1 MVTSSA
7 QLTASWTITP
17 NLHNTPFVSLNDSAA
32 YFIFQN
38 FSAMTAGGATI
49 KWTCD
54 GVTGPTSAGDTTN
67 RLLTKANCTI
77 QGAAA
82 GNAQCFFVVTNTD
95 GAQLGIFYQGAT
107 ADVIRIGYSPGGIYV
122 LAGTSNQQPTATDE
136 VPISVG
142 NSIIGATASADRV
155 LQIWTTTGCKNWS
168 CAIFRQN
175 AIVNVLGI
183 ERVNDICSTGV
194 FAPLPYIG
202 YRLTVTFRTAAF
214 GTPVGGITTTA
225 VGVTGNV
232 GVMARIFTAS
242 TSRLVR
248 LGGGDITLAPPPGSN
263 TAITADFNSTP
274 PATSSPGGGTPFFPI
289 FWSGEKAA
297 NLDGFIGYPIDW
309 YIQYTSNSATTPAL
323 GTFSPGYDLGDTPGV
338 SPASPRTNWFVALGG
353 AMWRPWKNAAAA
365 MDIA

>member
-17 NLHNTPFVSLNDSAA
+17 NLHNTPFVSLNDSAS

-38 FSAMTAGGATI
+38 FTAMTAGGATI

-54 GVTGPTSAGDTTN
+54 GVTGPTGAGDTTN
-67 RLLTKANCTI
+67 RLLTKANCTV

-82 GNAQCFFVVTNTD
+82 GNAQCYFVVTD
-95 GAQLGIFYQGAT
+95 GDGSQLGIFYQGAT
-107 ADVIRIGYSPGGIYV
+107 ADVIRIAYSPGGLYV
-122 LAGTSNQQPTATDE
+122 LAGTTTNQPTATDE
-136 VPISVG
+136 VVLSAG
-142 NSIIGATASADRV
+142 NTIIGATASADRV

-183 ERVNDICSTGV
+183 EKVNDIASTGV
-194 FAPLPYIG
+194 FAPLPRVG
-202 YRLTVTFRTAAF
+202 YRYTAVAKASSI
-214 GTPVGGITTTA
+214 GSPIGGIVNAA
-225 VGVTGNV
+225 VGAAASSGTF
-232 GVMARIFTAS
+232 ARIFTVS

-248 LGGGDITLAPPPGSN
+248 IGGGEISIPA
-263 TAITADFNSTP
+263 AIGGGVTIDGLFVSTP
-274 PATSSPGGGTPFFPI
+274 PATSSPGGGSPFLPI
-289 FWSGEKAA
+289 FWSGEKTA
-297 NLDGFIGYPIDW
+297 NLDGFLCYPIDW
-309 YIQYTSNSATTPAL
+309 YQQYTASLTVPAL

-338 SPASPRTNWFVALGG
+338 SPTTPRTNWFVALGS
-353 AMWRPWKNAAAA
+353 AMIRPWRNAAAA